1 MATTRNPS
9 SKKSFD
15 LTKPAPK
22 APAGEAAPAAVAE
35 TAADAKAFAPATPPA
50 AEERASRFQ
59 FFIIDSGWKS
69 TAAKVLR
76 DNFRIIREFQNSDP
90 LYVLSRQQSVELIR
104 KNPQMIGKDPI
115 LLVHDLHAKG
125 GRGEVGYHGFRLNL
139 GLIRNEGQALE
150 VLQEFLSF
158 VANHR
163 QSPDIENDIRQRLHR
178 AGREGAIEIIRE
190 GAKDLSGG

>member
-22 APAGEAAPAAVAE
+22 APAGEAAPATDAE
-35 TAADAKAFAPATPPA
+35 AFAPATPPA
-50 AEERASRFQ
+50 TTEHASRFQ

-76 DNFRIIREFQNSDP
+76 DNFRMIREFQNSDP

-104 KNPQMIGKDPI
+104 KNPKMIGKDPI

-139 GLIRNEGQALE
+139 GLIRNEAQALE

-163 QSPDIENDIRQRLHR
+163 QSADIEEEIRKHLHR
-178 AGREGAIEIIRE
+178 AGIDGAIEVIRE
-190 GAKDLSGG
+190 GAKDLAGG